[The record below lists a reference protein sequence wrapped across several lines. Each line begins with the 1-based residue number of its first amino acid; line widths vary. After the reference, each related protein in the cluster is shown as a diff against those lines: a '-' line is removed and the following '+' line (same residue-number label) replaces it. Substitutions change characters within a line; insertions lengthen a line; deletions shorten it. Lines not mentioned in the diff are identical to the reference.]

1 MRPWRVRSQ
10 SSGGNP
16 VLTAAR
22 TVSPASTASSHRE
35 DGMSNIKARILRAF
49 ESVQLTVATHPDR
62 ELATAVQRLI
72 RPTNH
77 PTSSTMRSV
86 LSTILA
92 VGTLGS
98 FVAADNI
105 YTYTKPGCSGCAFF
119 FKDIDHNICAV
130 SITGNA
136 SSIADAITKGLTTV
150 QSGKLEGM
158 SKDSLTPC
166 ERHI

>member
-1 MRPWRVRSQ
+1 
-10 SSGGNP
+10 
-16 VLTAAR
+16 
-22 TVSPASTASSHRE
+22 
-35 DGMSNIKARILRAF
+35 
-49 ESVQLTVATHPDR
+49 
-62 ELATAVQRLI
+62 
-72 RPTNH
+72 
-77 PTSSTMRSV
+77 MRSV

-136 SSIADAITKGLTTV
+136 SSVADAIAKGLTTV
-150 QSGKLEGM
+150 QSGNLEGAF
-158 SKDSLTPC
+158 KDSLASC
-166 ERHI
+166 KRHI

>member
-1 MRPWRVRSQ
+1 
-10 SSGGNP
+10 
-16 VLTAAR
+16 
-22 TVSPASTASSHRE
+22 
-35 DGMSNIKARILRAF
+35 
-49 ESVQLTVATHPDR
+49 
-62 ELATAVQRLI
+62 
-72 RPTNH
+72 
-77 PTSSTMRSV
+77 MRSF

-136 SSIADAITKGLTTV
+136 SSIADAIAKGLTTV
-150 QSGKLEGM
+150 QSGKLEGT
-158 SKDSLTPC
+158 SKDSLTPF
-166 ERHI
+166 ERRI